1 MSRVPRPPG
10 SLRRP
15 SREQQQTKAVRL
27 RQSEERYRV
36 LVEAVGDYAI
46 LLLDPDG
53 IIQTWNAGVEQVQ
66 GYTAEQV
73 IGQHFS
79 LFYAPDAV
87 ARGWPAHELKVAREK
102 GRFEDEGWRI
112 RRDGDRFWANVII
125 TALFDDNGV
134 LTGFTKITRDLTDR
148 RRQEEMLRES
158 EERFRMLVEGV
169 KEYAIFML
177 TPEGRIASWNVGAQN
192 IKGYA
197 ADEIIGRHFSVFYPP
212 DAIARHWPDH
222 ELRMAR
228 MTGRFE
234 DEGWRIRKDGS
245 RFWANVVI
253 TALYDHKGELY
264 GFGKLTRDLTTRR
277 QIEDLQRN
285 ERRMQEFLA
294 MLGHEL
300 RNPLSPLQSAL
311 DVLNLRP
318 EDARTTEWARN
329 VFARQVRHLSRLVDD
344 LLDVSRITSGKVSL
358 RFEQIDL
365 ARCVEETIDGM
376 RPQIE
381 ARRHTL
387 QMHMPDTPLILR
399 GDPTRLAQIV
409 SNLVMNAVKYT
420 PEGGVIRVAVER
432 DGGFAV
438 LTVADNGVGIAP
450 ELVPRM
456 FDLFVQGERQLD
468 RREGGFGIG
477 LTLVKRLAELHGGT
491 AAGSSGGLGQGSEFQ
506 VRLPLRPEPLAEDE
520 TSTSTATARRRFKVL
535 VVDDN
540 PDVAQSIAM
549 LLDILGHH
557 VEIAVNGV
565 EALSRAPLT
574 RPDLVILDIGLPGMN
589 GYEVA
594 RAMRAH
600 PLLRNVVLVA
610 CTGYGQ
616 DEDRRRVQEAGFD
629 HHLIKPPQLSD
640 LEKILEQM
648 TAQRPEP
655 PANAA
660 TA

>member
-1 MSRVPRPPG
+1 MTRTTRPPA
-10 SLRRP
+10 SVRRP
-15 SREQQQTKAVRL
+15 SRERQHTSAVQL

-36 LVEAVGDYAI
+36 LVETVTDYAI

-53 IIQTWNAGVEQVQ
+53 VIQTWNAGVEKLQ
-66 GYTAEQV
+66 GYTADQIV
-73 IGQHFS
+73 GQHFS
-79 LFYAPDAV
+79 LFYPPDAV
-87 ARGWPAHELKVAREK
+87 ARAWPEHELTVARDK
-102 GRFEDEGWRI
+102 GRFEDEGWRV
-112 RRDGDRFWANVII
+112 RRDGSRFWANVII
-125 TALFDDNGV
+125 TALYDDHGA
-134 LTGFTKITRDLTDR
+134 LTGFSKITRDLTDR

-158 EERFRMLVEGV
+158 EERFRLLVEAV

-177 TPEGRIASWNVGAQN
+177 DPEGRVASWNVGAQN
-192 IKGYA
+192 IKGYTA
-197 ADEIIGRHFSVFYPP
+197 EEIIGRHFSVFYPP

-253 TALYDHKGELY
+253 TALYDHKGELR
-264 GFGKLTRDLTTRR
+264 GFGKLTRDLTVRR

-285 ERRMQEFLA
+285 ERRMNEFLA

-311 DVLNLRP
+311 DVLELKP
-318 EDARTTEWARN
+318 DDPKASTWARG
-329 VFARQVRHLSRLVDD
+329 VFVRQVRHLSRLVDD

-358 RFEQIDL
+358 RFENVDL
-365 ARCVEETIDGM
+365 GRIVDETIDAM

-381 ARRHTL
+381 ARHHTL
-387 QMHMPDTPLILR
+387 DLHLSATPLSVR

-409 SNLVMNAVKYT
+409 SNLVTNAVKYT
-420 PEGGVIRVAVER
+420 PEGGRIRVTAER
-432 DGGFAV
+432 DGDFAA

-456 FDLFVQGERQLD
+456 FDLFVQGERPLD
-468 RREGGFGIG
+468 RTQGGFGVG

-491 AAGSSGGLGQGSEFQ
+491 AAGTSSGMGQGSEFL
-506 VRLPLRPEPLAEDE
+506 VRLPLRAEPLPQGAA
-520 TSTSTATARRRFKVL
+520 SASGSRQQRHFKVL

-540 PDVAQSIAM
+540 ADVAQSIAM
-549 LLDILGHH
+549 LLEILGHR
-557 VEIAVNGV
+557 VETAGNGV
-565 EALSRAPLT
+565 EALSRAPLFL
-574 RPDLVILDIGLPGMN
+574 PDMVVLDIGLPGMN

-600 PLLRNVVLVA
+600 PLLRHVVLVA

-629 HHLIKPPQLSD
+629 HHLIKPAQLSD
-640 LEKILEQM
+640 LEKILEHM
-648 TAQRPEP
+648 ARTRGDATPDEP
-655 PANAA
+655 GR
-660 TA
+660 